1 MRGGFSFMFS
11 ADKGIPRIQVKH
23 LGRRAALIQFTKP
36 AQQDT
41 PRGMRKRGMTVQPHR
56 GFFVDVKTIIAALT
70 GSSHT
75 LKSAADLLGVP
86 NPKLE
91 TADHGETLTEAYI
104 DYACRDV
111 LTTWECFA
119 ELRDRYGGHG
129 LTETPLPLI
138 YSEASIGKAYLRQ
151 MGVRPWREV
160 QADFPDSI
168 LGHIMSTY
176 YGGRA
181 EVHLRRDIAQVIYCD
196 FLSMYPT
203 VCTLM
208 GLWRFVIAESMDWHD
223 DTEGVRHLLETV
235 GLADLRLSDVSAFGT
250 N

>member
-1 MRGGFSFMFS
+1 MEAMGS
-11 ADKGIPRIQVKH
+11 
-23 LGRRAALIQFTKP
+23 TK
-36 AQQDT
+36 
-41 PRGMRKRGMTVQPHR
+41 
-56 GFFVDVKTIIAALT
+56 
-70 GSSHT
+70 
-75 LKSAADLLGVP
+75 
-86 NPKLE
+86 
-91 TADHGETLTEAYI
+91 
-104 DYACRDV
+104 
-111 LTTWECFA
+111 
-119 ELRDRYGGHG
+119 
-129 LTETPLPLI
+129 TPLPLI

-160 QADFPDSI
+160 PGRFFPTASSV
-168 LGHIMSTY
+168 HIMSTY